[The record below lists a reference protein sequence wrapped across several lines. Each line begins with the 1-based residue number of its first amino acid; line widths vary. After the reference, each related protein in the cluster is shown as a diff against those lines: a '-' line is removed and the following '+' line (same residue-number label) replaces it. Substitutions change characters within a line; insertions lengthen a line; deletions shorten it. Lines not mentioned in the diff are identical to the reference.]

1 MAKFFVEN
9 LSDKPLDLGIEPWAD
24 LEILAPDARA
34 EFEYDEPAEF
44 SFAILQDGSA
54 VVSIVSEYIKVSA
67 NGGEKTFG
75 CTVQVGQSMP
85 TPLTK

>member
-1 MAKFFVEN
+1 MVVFFVDN
-9 LSDKPLDLGIEPWAD
+9 LSDKPLELAIEPWAD

-34 EFEYDEPAEF
+34 EFEYEEPAEL
-44 SFAILQDGSA
+44 SFAIMQDGSA

-75 CTVQVGQSMP
+75 CTVEVGQSMP